1 MATYIRRRE
10 FISTLGGMAVAWPL
24 AARAQQPERM
34 RRVGVLMGVEDDP
47 QNRLRIGA
55 FVQRLRQLGWIEG
68 RNVQIDYRWAVP
80 VPASARRSGDA
91 DRIRRSAVELV
102 ALAPDVILT
111 SGSDTLGALL
121 HATHT
126 VPIVF
131 ATVPDPVGSGF
142 VDSLARPGGNA
153 TGFDI
158 FENSFG
164 GKSLELL
171 KEVTPRVSRVAFLR
185 DATIA
190 AAVGQFTAL
199 QTAAPLVGVEASPIN
214 VRDAGELERSI
225 ATFARAPNG
234 GLVVAGSAMV
244 AAHRDLI
251 ITLAARHKLPAVYF
265 ERPFVTAGGLISYG
279 PNLVDFYARAA
290 EYVDRILKGEKPAD
304 LPVQATTKYEL
315 VINLKTARA
324 LGIEVPPTLLARADE
339 VIE

>member
-1 MATYIRRRE
+1 MTRRE
-10 FISTLGGMAVAWPL
+10 FIALLGGPAAAWPL
-24 AARAQQPERM
+24 ASRAQQADRM
-34 RRVGVLMGVEDDP
+34 RRIGVLMGVEDP
-47 QNRLRIGA
+47 QYRLRIEA

-68 RNVQIDYRWAVP
+68 RNVQIDYRWG
-80 VPASARRSGDA
+80 ASDA
-91 DRIRRSAVELV
+91 DRIRRSAAELV

-121 HATHT
+121 QATRT

-158 FENSFG
+158 FENSFS
-164 GKSLELL
+164 GKSLEIL

-185 DATIA
+185 EATIA

-199 QTAAPLVGVEASPIN
+199 KTAAPLVGVEVSPIN
-214 VRDAGELERSI
+214 VRDAGERERSI

-251 ITLAARHKLPAVYF
+251 I
-265 ERPFVTAGGLISYG
+265 
-279 PNLVDFYARAA
+279 
-290 EYVDRILKGEKPAD
+290 
-304 LPVQATTKYEL
+304 
-315 VINLKTARA
+315 
-324 LGIEVPPTLLARADE
+324 
-339 VIE
+339 